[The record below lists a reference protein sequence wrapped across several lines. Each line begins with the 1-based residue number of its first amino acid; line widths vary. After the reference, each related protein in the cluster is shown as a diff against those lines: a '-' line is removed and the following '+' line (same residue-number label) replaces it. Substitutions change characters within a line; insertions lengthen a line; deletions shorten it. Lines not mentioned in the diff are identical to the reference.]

1 MRARFR
7 HNRTMRSMP
16 THPSRRVV
24 IRLMSAAGLS
34 VLTLRRA
41 AAEDALVQESDA
53 EAIALDYKADA
64 ARVDRAK
71 FPKYQPGQTCANCA
85 LYVGEPGQA
94 HGGCSLFYGK
104 DVAAKAWCS
113 AWEKKPG

>member
-7 HNRTMRSMP
+7 HNRTMRSLP
-16 THPSRRVV
+16 TQPSRRVV

-85 LYVGEPGQA
+85 LYVGEPAQA

-104 DVAAKAWCS
+104 DVAAKGWCS